1 QNKISLGEGS
11 TPIRNALHLFK
22 GKLKLSLKIEG
33 YNPTGSYLDRV
44 SPLMVSDALSRE
56 MNSLVCASDGNLG
69 ASLSAYCAAA
79 QLNCYCVV
87 PKNTSPEKRTQM
99 LAYGADIVDY
109 GNTIDD
115 SLDLAKKMIEKGRYQ
130 ATPEFNILTVEGAKT
145 ISFEIID
152 QLNSSETFEE
162 IDFIVVPMGSGS
174 LLYSIWKGFKQAKEF
189 KLVDAKVKLPKIIGV
204 QADGFDP
211 ITRSFDS
218 GNELQNSEKSI
229 NKKKSVAG
237 ALHVRNPTFGEKA
250 IQSINESFGM
260 AISVNEKEIISASKL
275 LGKKEGI
282 FAELSSATVIAAI
295 EKLQNESYFSK
306 DEQILALITSS
317 GLKTSSSFQQSQT
330 RVKKVESFRSMGT
343 KVEILQIITSNEANF
358 GYGIWKALGQTI
370 SLQAVYQHLKELL
383 KQGFLKEIASANR
396 QKKYSLTE
404 KGVKKN
410 KKMQELEQLLS

>member
-1 QNKISLGEGS
+1 
-11 TPIRNALHLFK
+11 
-22 GKLKLSLKIEG
+22 
-33 YNPTGSYLDRV
+33 
-44 SPLMVSDALSRE
+44 
-56 MNSLVCASDGNLG
+56 
-69 ASLSAYCAAA
+69 
-79 QLNCYCVV
+79 
-87 PKNTSPEKRTQM
+87 
-99 LAYGADIVDY
+99 
-109 GNTIDD
+109 
-115 SLDLAKKMIEKGRYQ
+115 MIEKGRYQ

-152 QLNSSETFEE
+152 QLNSSETFEQ

-189 KLVDAKVKLPKIIGV
+189 KLVDAKFKLPKIIGV

-218 GNELQNSEKSI
+218 GNELQKSEKGT
-229 NKKKSVAG
+229 NKKSVAG
-237 ALHVRNPTFGEKA
+237 AIHVRNPTFGEKA
-250 IQSINESFGM
+250 IQSINESFGI
-260 AISVNEKEIISASKL
+260 AISVSEKEIISASKL

-295 EKLQNESYFSK
+295 EKLQNENYFSK
-306 DEQILALITSS
+306 DAQILALITSS

-343 KVEILQIITSNEANF
+343 KVEILRIINSSEANF

-370 SLQAVYQHLKELL
+370 SLQAIYQHLKELL
-383 KQGFLKEIASANR
+383 KQDFLKEMASTKR

-404 KGVKKN
+404 KGVKLI
-410 KKMQELEQLLS
+410 KKMLELEQLLS